1 VPVPV
6 TLRKHVLEADGHQ
19 LDRHVQPALD
29 GTIA

>member
-1 VPVPV
+1 VPV
-6 TLRKHVLEADGHQ
+6 TLRKHVLEPDGLY